1 MTWTSLYR
9 GCIARVHSEPGRGR
23 RIRERTPPG
32 DGGRLRWGREA
43 GRTRGSGVLD
53 PLSMSAVT
61 VVLGAVGASMAN
73 EAGRWAWESVG

>member
-1 MTWTSLYR
+1 M
-9 GCIARVHSEPGRGR
+9 
-23 RIRERTPPG
+23 
-32 DGGRLRWGREA
+32 
-43 GRTRGSGVLD
+43 LD